1 MKILKWMGMA
11 VGVLL
16 LMIAILATILFLISK
31 KHENTIY
38 QIDVAAIDYLFEDEE
53 EMLSWGQ
60 HVATIRGCVD
70 CHGGNLG
77 GDIFLKDPVVGV
89 LTATNL
95 TTGTGGIGSEYSDED
110 LIRAIRHGVRK
121 DGKSVIFMPSHE
133 YNVIDSKDMAAM
145 IAYIRSMEPVDSS
158 HLPETKIGFP
168 FRLMYV
174 LSGDDI
180 HLFPARLI
188 DHTLPLPDPVE
199 NRTPRELGAYLAT
212 TCMGCHGNNYG
223 GGRIPGVPPNWP
235 DASNITMGGTLVNYA
250 SKDDF
255 IKTMRD
261 GITPLG
267 AEMDSEFMPWTV
279 FGYMTDEELSG
290 LFEYLQS
297 LPPRET
303 GSR

>member
-1 MKILKWMGMA
+1 MKILKWVGMA

-16 LMIAILATILFLISK
+16 LIMGIVATILFLISK
-31 KHENTIY
+31 QHENEIY
-38 QIDVAAIDYLFEDEE
+38 EIDIAAIDFIFDDEE
-53 EMLSWGQ
+53 EMLTIGQ

-77 GDIFLKDPVVGV
+77 GRIFLQDPIVGV
-89 LTATNL
+89 LVATNL
-95 TTGTGGIGSEYSDED
+95 TSGPGGIGAEYSDED

-121 DGKSVIFMPSHE
+121 DGKSVVFMPSHE

-145 IAYIRSMEPVDSS
+145 IAYIRTMDPVDSN

-168 FRLMYV
+168 FRMIYS
-174 LSGDDI
+174 LSGGDL

-188 DHTLPLPDPVE
+188 DHSLPIPDPVE
-199 NRTPRELGAYLAT
+199 YRAPRELGAYLAT

-223 GGRIPGVPPNWP
+223 GGRIPGVPPDWP
-235 DASNITMGGTLVNYA
+235 EASNITIGGTLANYA
-250 SKDDF
+250 SVSDF
-255 IKTMRD
+255 IRTMRE
-261 GITPLG
+261 GVTPLG
-267 AEMDSEFMPWTV
+267 VEMNPEYMPWIV
-279 FGYMTDEELSG
+279 FGHMTDEELTG

-297 LPPRET
+297 LPARET